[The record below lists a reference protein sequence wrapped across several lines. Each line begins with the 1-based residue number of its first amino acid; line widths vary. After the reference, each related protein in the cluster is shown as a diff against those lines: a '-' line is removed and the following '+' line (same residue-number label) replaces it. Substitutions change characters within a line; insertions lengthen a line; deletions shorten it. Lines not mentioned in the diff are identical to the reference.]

1 MSWFKDGLIKCTI
14 VQDTIIH
21 KTQQRHIASP
31 QEPTTIKNLP
41 DFPRSMFCP
50 CQGRLKKTVTESICL
65 GGRIPLL
72 GFLKPSLFVFKLKLE
87 SWKAGKGGKG
97 EFGCAISLS
106 AKEVLYCNN
115 IFSFL
120 PQVKGMPVAT
130 SATINNIQ
138 MADKGDLRRL
148 EC

>member
-1 MSWFKDGLIKCTI
+1 MGMDSITGVFEAFPFC
-14 VQDTIIH
+14 VQT
-21 KTQQRHIASP
+21 KAG
-31 QEPTTIKNLP
+31 K
-41 DFPRSMFCP
+41 
-50 CQGRLKKTVTESICL
+50 L
-65 GGRIPLL
+65 G
-72 GFLKPSLFVFKLKLE
+72 
-87 SWKAGKGGKG
+87 SWKGRKGGKG

>member
-1 MSWFKDGLIKCTI
+1 MFIFESTLLILGVGCGKRYLNVIGYMSWFKDGLIRCTI

-31 QEPTTIKNLP
+31 QEPPTIKNLP
-41 DFPRSMFCP
+41 DFPRSMFFP

-87 SWKAGKGGKG
+87 SWKGRKAERAEKVNLVVQSAFRQKK
-97 EFGCAISLS
+97 CYNVIISSHSYL
-106 AKEVLYCNN
+106 K
-115 IFSFL
+115 
-120 PQVKGMPVAT
+120 
-130 SATINNIQ
+130 
-138 MADKGDLRRL
+138 
-148 EC
+148 